1 MTTRRMT
8 LIGMGATFTVA
19 ACSRAPTEQR
29 NVIAAGQPAAVLIW
43 AVARGRLAG
52 WPRRLDP
59 DCLTGLAAGA
69 ADLPELGGLSG
80 PGLMATTSSLSALR
94 PRLILDYGDTDPDVV
109 ANGRAASEA
118 LGVPWAM
125 IDGALPLIPAAFR
138 QAGRLLDDHERGQ
151 SLAEDAE
158 RIIADWRRHTAGP
171 SFYYARGADGLQ
183 TGFRGALATEVLE
196 GAGWTNVAVGSEGDS
211 VGRVTHEQIMDWDPE
226 VLVTLRADFARAVH
240 SDPRWRRRRDGSRR
254 RLLLMPDRP
263 FGWID
268 RPPSVNRLLG
278 CAWMAQPSDR
288 ASTRL
293 AMLSRRLYGMAP
305 AEIMMPKWLI

>member
-1 MTTRRMT
+1 MTTRRTT

-52 WPRRLDP
+52 WPRKPDP
-59 DCLTGLAAGA
+59 ECLTGLASGA

-80 PGLMATTSSLSALR
+80 PGRMATTSSLSALR
-94 PRLILDYGDTDPDVV
+94 PRLILDYGDTDAAVV
-109 ANGRAASEA
+109 TNGRSAAEA
-118 LGVPWAM
+118 LGAPWAI

-151 SLAEDAE
+151 SLAGDAE
-158 RIIADWRRHTAGP
+158 RILSDWRRPTSGP
-171 SFYYARGADGLQ
+171 SFYYARSADGLQ